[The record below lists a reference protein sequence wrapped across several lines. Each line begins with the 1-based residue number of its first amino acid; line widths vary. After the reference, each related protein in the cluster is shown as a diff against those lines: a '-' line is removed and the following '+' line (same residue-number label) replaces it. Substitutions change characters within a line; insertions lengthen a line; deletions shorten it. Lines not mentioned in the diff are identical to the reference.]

1 MAQHQPQI
9 ERCNGPGLA
18 CARAGFDQARAPER
32 EMQGLQRLAWAYA
45 LLPCAL
51 KLLAAALLYRLLIRP
66 ISLLPDPG
74 VAP

>member
-1 MAQHQPQI
+1 MATKLNLALAAGAALPLLQW
-9 ERCNGPGLA
+9 GGYSPGTLDA
-18 CARAGFDQARAPER
+18 
-32 EMQGLQRLAWAYA
+32 QGLQRLAWAYA

-66 ISLLPDPG
+66 FPLLPDPG